1 MAEGLLR
8 HYGRGKYPVSSAGT
22 DPTQVHPMTVEVM
35 EEIGIDLSGHRSKHV
50 DDLLKESFDV
60 IITTCDDA
68 RDQCPV
74 YPGEGE
80 RLHWGLDDPAG
91 AKGSREDRLDAF
103 RRVRDRL
110 IELIRA
116 RFLTDSR

>member
-1 MAEGLLR
+1 
-8 HYGRGKYPVSSAGT
+8 
-22 DPTQVHPMTVEVM
+22 MTVEVM
-35 EEIGIDLSGHRSKHV
+35 GEIGIDLSGHRSKHV
-50 DDLLKESFDV
+50 DELPNESFDV

-80 RLHWGLDDPAG
+80 RLHWGLEDPAG
-91 AKGSREDRLDAF
+91 AKRSREEKLEAF
-103 RRVRDRL
+103 RKVRDRL
-110 IELIRA
+110 IELIHA